1 MADVQLKQIV
11 ERLLYEEESETLDF
25 KVQQYPFVKVTNE
38 EKAEVLKDILAFAN
52 AWKRSDAYILVG
64 VKEIRGGKSTV
75 LGVSEHLEDASLQ
88 EFINYKTQR
97 PVRFSYQACTYE
109 GKPVGVLCIPVQDR
123 PVYLKRDFGGLR
135 KNVVYVRRGTS
146 TAEADP
152 DEISKMKE
160 FDSAMSKPSQLLEL
174 SFFDKETGKCG
185 GRELCISTRIL
196 HFPERDNIPD
206 YGIRTPLGLAGFGD
220 NRDYYREF
228 AQYYSIVCRV
238 NPVGFAVKNTG
249 NVLASNVRLEIQVDD
264 NDEEYLFLDRR
275 PEEPSKTSM
284 LVARPLRNLLSQDVE
299 RIKRYANS
307 WLIQVRFGNVQPGQT
322 VEDEDSFYFGASRNC
337 VLKFDG
343 VIFSDETPEP
353 IRFPMTI
360 AVEATEK
367 HIDIETFL
375 KNIQAD

>member
-1 MADVQLKQIV
+1 MTNIQLQQLV

-25 KVQQYPFVKVTNE
+25 KEEQYPFVKATNE
-38 EKAEVLKDILAFAN
+38 KKAEVLKDILTFAN
-52 AWKRSDAYILVG
+52 AWRRSDAYILVG
-64 VKEIRGGKSTV
+64 VREVKGEKSTV
-75 LGVSEHLEDASLQ
+75 IGVSEHLEDASLQ
-88 EFINYKTQR
+88 QFINSNTQR

-109 GKPVGVLCIPVQDR
+109 GKPVGVFCIPVQDR
-123 PVYLKRDFGGLR
+123 PVFLKRNFGGLR
-135 KNVVYVRRGTS
+135 QNVVYVRRGTS

-160 FDSAMSKPSQLLEL
+160 FDSAMSKPSPLLEL
-174 SFFDKETGKCG
+174 FFFDKETGKCG
-185 GRELCISTRIL
+185 GRELSVCSRII
-196 HFPERDNIPD
+196 HFPEQDRIPD
-206 YGIRTPLGLAGFGD
+206 YGRASLFVAVIGD
-220 NRDYYREF
+220 NIEYYREL
-228 AQYYSIVCRV
+228 AEYYSVVCRA

-249 NVLASNVRLEIQVDD
+249 NALASNVRLEMQVDD
-264 NDEEYLFLDRR
+264 NDKEYLFLDCL
-275 PEEPSKTSM
+275 PAEPSRTAM
-284 LVARPLRNLLSQDVE
+284 PVAKPLLRNLWSQDVE

-322 VEDEDSFYFGASRNC
+322 VKDEDSFYFGASRSC

-367 HIDIETFL
+367 HVDIETFL
-375 KNIQAD
+375 KHIQTD